1 MIKKCIGCGSE
12 LQNKDPLKVGYSP
25 KDNAKLC
32 QRCFK
37 LKNYNQKEII
47 NLKYTNDE
55 ILDLINKKAKTVFFI
70 TDFLNINKDVIDMYK
85 KIKSNKYLVI
95 SKLDFIPF
103 SIKKEKYIDYIKES
117 YSVDE
122 KVLLVSG
129 KKKSNIKELKNLIEN
144 SKDSYLCGFT
154 NSGKST
160 LINSLS
166 EDYGR
171 NANILTSLMPNT
183 TLDVIKIKLDE
194 GIYVYDTPGF
204 ITKDE
209 FKEKAFPKSYLKP
222 VTLQVKER
230 EVVSIN
236 DEMYISSNSK
246 NSFTFYI
253 SNDIKVT
260 KIYKDIP
267 RLSNNIILEENSDIV
282 IKNLGF
288 INIKKECTISVSDNL
303 KTCEIRKSM
312 F

>member
-1 MIKKCIGCGSE
+1 
-12 LQNKDPLKVGYSP
+12 
-25 KDNAKLC
+25 
-32 QRCFK
+32 
-37 LKNYNQKEII
+37 
-47 NLKYTNDE
+47 
-55 ILDLINKKAKTVFFI
+55 
-70 TDFLNINKDVIDMYK
+70 
-85 KIKSNKYLVI
+85 
-95 SKLDFIPF
+95 
-103 SIKKEKYIDYIKES
+103 
-117 YSVDE
+117 
-122 KVLLVSG
+122 
-129 KKKSNIKELKNLIEN
+129 
-144 SKDSYLCGFT
+144 
-154 NSGKST
+154 
-160 LINSLS
+160 
-166 EDYGR
+166 
-171 NANILTSLMPNT
+171 MPNT

-222 VTLQVKER
+222 VTLQVKES

-236 DEMYISSNSK
+236 DEMYISSNLK

-303 KTCEIRKSM
+303 KKCEIRKSM